1 MSEIKHLLNIGSV
14 KEDTWEVGEYF
25 RNCETGDVLVYLCKD
40 NEGQRMFL
48 KVDVVDRE
56 TGDVISDALRQQVT
70 FTDRVGVK
78 YTCVV
83 SGVEDSKLETAAIVM
98 NKIQLL
104 EMLREYDVEKVFEYV
119 GVDLDRL
126 KIQII
131 FSCGASNIP
140 EVVRYAR
147 IKSDSLL

>member
-1 MSEIKHLLNIGSV
+1 MSENKRLLNIGSA
-14 KEDTWEVGEYF
+14 EGDNWEVGEYF

-40 NEGQRMFL
+40 NEGERVFL

-56 TGDVISDALRQQVT
+56 TGDSVSDALRQQVT
-70 FTDRVGVK
+70 FTNKVEVK
-78 YTCVV
+78 YKCVV
-83 SGVEDSKLETAAIVM
+83 SGVEDSKLETAAIIM

-104 EMLREYDVEKVFEYV
+104 GMLREYDVEKVFEYM

-140 EVVRYAR
+140 EVTRYAR
-147 IKSDSLL
+147 IK